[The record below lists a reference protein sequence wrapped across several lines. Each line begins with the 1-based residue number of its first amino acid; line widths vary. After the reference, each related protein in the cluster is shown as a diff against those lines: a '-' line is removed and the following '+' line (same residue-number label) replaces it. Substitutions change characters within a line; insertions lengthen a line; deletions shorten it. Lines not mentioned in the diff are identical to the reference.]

1 MPTIYALSE
10 VSGMDAIVTDIGKLV
25 TAGIGWISQFVTTI
39 SGSPLLLLFV
49 ITPFVGLGIGLI
61 RRIIHT

>member
-10 VSGMDAIVTDIGKLV
+10 VSGMDAIVSDIGKLV

-39 SGSPLLLLFV
+39 TGSPLLLLFV

-61 RRIIHT
+61 RRIIHS

>member
-10 VSGMDAIVTDIGKLV
+10 VSGMDALVTNIGKLV

-49 ITPFVGLGIGLI
+49 ITPFVGLGISLI

>member
-1 MPTIYALSE
+1 MLTIYALSE

-39 SGSPLLLLFV
+39 TGSPLLLLFV